1 MPWQSMRV
9 EPEIS
14 LMKLRAAAVCA
25 AVRISPRCASSALRG
40 ALGFSP
46 SIWTI
51 EAVTLLSRPIVTWLS
66 RYTSLMNCV
75 R

>member
-1 MPWQSMRV
+1 MRV

-14 LMKLRAAAVCA
+14 LTKFRAAAVWA

-40 ALGFSP
+40 ARDGSP
-46 SIWTI
+46 ATWTI

-66 RYTSLMNCV
+66 RKTSLMNCV
-75 R
+75 MWA